1 MYLPGTARVNNVGER
16 TGPFRP
22 GLTGSWLGEGRSR
35 THNIKHATQLFIMN
49 INSNHEWGEY
59 MEQLIL
65 QVVMLPGL
73 QGNFDFSWSVR
84 PPTPVMGMASGWR
97 KEKQ

>member
-1 MYLPGTARVNNVGER
+1 
-16 TGPFRP
+16 
-22 GLTGSWLGEGRSR
+22 
-35 THNIKHATQLFIMN
+35 MN
-49 INSNHEWGEY
+49 INGNHEWGEY